1 MDAASESLLIENL
14 CLPFLLRAQ
23 NSDGGWGFH
32 SGSAS
37 RAESTCW
44 ALLGLL
50 NCSSNGSANATQRGL
65 AFLRASQLSDG
76 SWPSTPEEKT
86 GCWVTSLAT
95 LTLLAGAPKS
105 PETAPGLQWICK
117 DWPADS
123 APWRRFLTRFSSQS
137 RIAPINNSCR
147 GWGWTPA
154 TSSWVE
160 PTSFALLA
168 LGRVPENAL
177 PPQTSERVRLGEALL
192 YDRMCP
198 GGGWNCGNPNVYGV
212 AGEPLVGPTVWALLA
227 LRHRSGREENR
238 SSLAWL
244 EGNASHVHGATSVAL
259 ARICLKAYGRSY
271 PAETLRLRPS
281 LEAGDY
287 PLSVQAVALSSIA
300 LHDQQPSFLDARKP
314 ELHHA

>member
-1 MDAASESLLIENL
+1 MDAASESVLIENF

-50 NCSSNGSANATQRGL
+50 HYSSHGSTTAIQRGL

-95 LTLLAGAPKS
+95 LTLLAVAPQS
-105 PETAPGLQWICK
+105 PETSAGLQWICK

-137 RIAPINNSCR
+137 RIAPINNSYR

-168 LGRVPENAL
+168 LSRVPENAL
-177 PPQTSERVRLGEALL
+177 PPQASERVRLGEPLL

-227 LRHRSGREENR
+227 LRHQSRREGNR

-244 EGNASHVHGATSVAL
+244 EGNANQVNGATSIAL
-259 ARICLKAYGRSY
+259 ARICLKVYDRSY
-271 PAETLRLRPS
+271 LAGTLRLRPL

-287 PLSVQAVALSSIA
+287 PLGVQAVALSCIA
-300 LHDQQPSFLDARKP
+300 LNDQQPSFLDPRQP